1 MQHEEKKVASIIN
14 EIVTMELLDGAKD
27 IDINIKRMDG
37 LTKVHIVYHDCQYDE
52 AFLERLTY
60 NLNTQRQNEVEG
72 YYWQLAGDDNN
83 GDELYLVGAMIDDA
97 QVELIDH
104 ALHIRFTR
112 KKL

>member
-1 MQHEEKKVASIIN
+1 MQHEEKKIALIIN
-14 EIVTMELLDGAKD
+14 EILTMSLLDGAKD
-27 IDINIKRMDG
+27 IDISIKRENG
-37 LTKVHIVYHDCQYDE
+37 TSRVHMIYHNCEYSNE
-52 AFLERLTY
+52 FIERIHY

-104 ALHIRFTR
+104 DLHISFIRNN
-112 KKL
+112 